1 MSIYDEPPP
10 FVSRRAR
17 RTQNAVST
25 VFVVT
30 VAVVA
35 IFASAFV
42 AKAVVEA
49 ALGQCTPS
57 WVSGTDPQLCLNA
70 QISRRTLFVSGSASL
85 PDGAIIQVSA
95 EDFGTGANQ
104 HWVTDTVAVTVANG
118 SFGRSFDLSTWGAG
132 TVTVT
137 ALFEVGPG
145 QPAELF
151 DRYGAYGE
159 RLSGPEVV
167 LDLNAGV
174 PAPRAVQ
181 VSTNVDLSAG

>member
-1 MSIYDEPPP
+1 MSIYDEPPHY
-10 FVSRRAR
+10 VSRRAR
-17 RTQNAVST
+17 RTQTAVST

-35 IFASAFV
+35 IFASAVV

-70 QISRRTLFVSGSASL
+70 QISRRTLFVSGSTSL

-95 EDFGTGANQ
+95 EDFGTGANE

-137 ALFEVGPG
+137 ALFEVGPE
-145 QPAELF
+145 QPAELL

>member
-10 FVSRRAR
+10 FVSPAVRRAR
-17 RTQNAVST
+17 AALST

-30 VAVVA
+30 VVVLV
-35 IFASAFV
+35 IFASAV
-42 AKAVVEA
+42 VVKAGVEA
-49 ALGQCTPS
+49 ALGQCTPT
-57 WVSGTDPQLCLNA
+57 WVSGADPQLCLNA
-70 QISRRTLFVSGSASL
+70 RISRRTLVVSGTTSL
-85 PDGAIIQVSA
+85 SDGAIIQVWA
-95 EDFGTGANQ
+95 EDFGTGYNQ

-137 ALFEVGPG
+137 VIFEVGPG

-167 LDLNAGV
+167 LDLNAGD

-181 VSTNVDLSAG
+181 VSTDVDLSAG